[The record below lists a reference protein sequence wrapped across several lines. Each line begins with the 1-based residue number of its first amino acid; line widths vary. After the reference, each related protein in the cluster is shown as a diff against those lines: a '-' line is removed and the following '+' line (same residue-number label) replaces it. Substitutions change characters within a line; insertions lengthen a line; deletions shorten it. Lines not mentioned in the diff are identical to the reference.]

1 MPITTGHRRTKSS
14 ASDAAGKPLSH
25 LAILCVRNEGAFLL
39 NWLAHHRAV
48 GIDQFLIFS
57 NDCADGTDTML
68 DRMDAMG
75 LVTHVRNEGPFDKSG
90 IQFSALNNAA
100 KMEPVQQ
107 ADWILPLDIDE
118 FVNIH
123 VGDHTLSALHAAL
136 PDATAITLTWR
147 LFGASGQVRY
157 QDAPVPDIFTRCA
170 PVEMYW
176 PWRAAM
182 FKTLYRN
189 DGTYGKPGVHRPRQP
204 DKARLSDA
212 RWFDGHG
219 RELPDMFKTRRIFSN
234 YGRDNYGLVQLN
246 HYPLGAMETY
256 LIKSDRGRAV
266 HSDDMLGMDY
276 WIERNFNADIDT
288 SIDAIAPARNAER
301 DRLDADAVLAELH
314 RQAVAWRKSKFETLM
329 AQEPYRALFARL
341 LMAPPSEPM
350 PLKTAQFLVHYANLD
365 PAKAR

>member
-1 MPITTGHRRTKSS
+1 MT
-14 ASDAAGKPLSH
+14 H
-25 LAILCVRNEGAFLL
+25 LAILCVRNEAAFLL
-39 NWLAHHRAV
+39 EWLAHHRAV
-48 GIDQFLIFS
+48 GFDDFLVFS
-57 NDCADGTDTML
+57 NDCDDGTVEML
-68 DRMDAMG
+68 DRLAEMG
-75 LVTHVRNEGPFDKSG
+75 MLEHVPNNGPYDQGG
-90 IQFSALNNAA
+90 IQFTALKAAA
-100 KMEPVQQ
+100 KLKQVRQ
-107 ADWILPLDIDE
+107 ADWIMPLDIDE

-123 VGDHTLSALHAAL
+123 CGDHTLSALHDAL
-136 PDATAITLTWR
+136 PDATAIPLTWR
-147 LFGASGQVRY
+147 LFGTSGQVRY
-157 QDAPVPDIFTRCA
+157 EDVPVLDTFTCCA
-170 PVEMYW
+170 PKVIHW
-176 PWRAAM
+176 PWRAAL

-276 WIERNFNADIDT
+276 WIERNFNTDIDT